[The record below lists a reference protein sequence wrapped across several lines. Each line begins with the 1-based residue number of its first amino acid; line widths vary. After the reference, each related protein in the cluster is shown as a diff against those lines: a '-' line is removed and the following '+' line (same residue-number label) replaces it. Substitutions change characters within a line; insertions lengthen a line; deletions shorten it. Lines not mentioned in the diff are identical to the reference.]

1 MAAASVARPSAVH
14 GPALP
19 TTMCSIPSAAAPA
32 QRRTNSSLDSPNLLV
47 TPSSPGRGGGI
58 LQRSDVDAG
67 EQPAVRCAYG
77 DERDPEPAKPLVPG
91 QNETHRAHADETVG
105 EDPAEEPG
113 VVALLGRS
121 PALRQVE
128 DLGCV
133 TVTAHW
139 LDLPI
144 RSSGRSRTGTRPA
157 GVIGS
162 RGSRP
167 PVGSTDSAAAPMVP
181 PETFLGGFCRR
192 PGPGPCGHT
201 IREGMSLRQSRSADR
216 REGIAAEIDGYCPA
230 SSMITKPAGRVA

>member
-58 LQRSDVDAG
+58 LQRSDV
-67 EQPAVRCAYG
+67 
-77 DERDPEPAKPLVPG
+77 
-91 QNETHRAHADETVG
+91 
-105 EDPAEEPG
+105 DPAEEPG

>member
-77 DERDPEPAKPLVPG
+77 DERDPEPSGVVSPPDTRLLGQDSDHHRGGSVVVHLRVLHRDRTVFHAAADAATPLVPG
-91 QNETHRAHADETVG
+91 QNATHRAHDAGLLGGVLAHGFVG

-113 VVALLGRS
+113 VV
-121 PALRQVE
+121 
-128 DLGCV
+128 
-133 TVTAHW
+133 
-139 LDLPI
+139 
-144 RSSGRSRTGTRPA
+144 
-157 GVIGS
+157 
-162 RGSRP
+162 
-167 PVGSTDSAAAPMVP
+167 
-181 PETFLGGFCRR
+181 
-192 PGPGPCGHT
+192 
-201 IREGMSLRQSRSADR
+201 
-216 REGIAAEIDGYCPA
+216 
-230 SSMITKPAGRVA
+230 

>member
-77 DERDPEPAKPLVPG
+77 DERDPEPSGVVSPPDTRLLGQDSDHHRGGPVVVHLRVLHRERTVFQAAAEAAKPLVPG

-105 EDPAEEPG
+105 EDPP
-113 VVALLGRS
+113 RS
-121 PALRQVE
+121 PASLRCSAAAQR
-128 DLGCV
+128 C
-133 TVTAHW
+133 A
-139 LDLPI
+139 
-144 RSSGRSRTGTRPA
+144 RSRT
-157 GVIGS
+157 
-162 RGSRP
+162 
-167 PVGSTDSAAAPMVP
+167 SAALPLP
-181 PETFLGGFCRR
+181 LIG
-192 PGPGPCGHT
+192 
-201 IREGMSLRQSRSADR
+201 
-216 REGIAAEIDGYCPA
+216 
-230 SSMITKPAGRVA
+230 